1 MKEDHRQNFLDA
13 VQSIAESVF
22 DFHDR
27 WSLLDNK
34 KPAHLAIEE
43 RKELL
48 LEEVNELNDEINKT
62 DEDKSIKLLSREAA
76 DVLYVSVGHLLALRN
91 EGLEA
96 MYQVS
101 KKNNNK
107 TKQTHFFDKK
117 EKKVKKLNM

>member
-101 KKNNNK
+101 KKNNK
-107 TKQTHFFDKK
+107 DKK
-117 EKKVKKLNM
+117 TSDSK

>member
-101 KKNNNK
+101 KQNNNK

-117 EKKVKKLNM
+117 EKKVKKLNI

>member
-48 LEEVNELNDEINKT
+48 LEEVYRGGCVDSSHQSLVLLL
-62 DEDKSIKLLSREAA
+62 IK
-76 DVLYVSVGHLLALRN
+76 
-91 EGLEA
+91 
-96 MYQVS
+96 
-101 KKNNNK
+101 
-107 TKQTHFFDKK
+107 
-117 EKKVKKLNM
+117 

>member
-1 MKEDHRQNFLDA
+1 MLSTLENLIK
-13 VQSIAESVF
+13 
-22 DFHDR
+22 
-27 WSLLDNK
+27 
-34 KPAHLAIEE
+34 LARE
-43 RKELL
+43 RKSTPVEGSYTNKLL
-48 LEEVNELNDEINKT
+48 TNKALSKAKVLEEVNELNDEINKR

-117 EKKVKKLNM
+117 EKKVKKLNI